1 MVDISEEQDPGG
13 DRLPEAVDP
22 KQDATE
28 KPDLTDP
35 EDERKPPGKVVH
47 AKLDLIYVRGCVP
60 FPAWNV
66 EGTLVPC
73 PTRFN
78 LGFAVFENDKN
89 RRREIPLETEGF
101 QIFDTEWGLGR
112 VRTTSG
118 IGSAPSDAVTKL
130 EVDPSTGRFSPQGK
144 KHVQWDCPLAMTR
157 VLDDNNNTVYSG
169 WEVTLTD
176 DGRTVMRST
185 TTLPSGQVYTEEEEL
200 VPLAQTDDEDHSVIS
215 VLSDPSSYGD
225 GHSECAYAGYCLDDD
240 HFSRE
245 CEDPDDTVVDV
256 LNINRNLFTGGKVS
270 EDGSSGF
277 SNSKRSAEDGV

>member
-1 MVDISEEQDPGG
+1 MCD
-13 DRLPEAVDP
+13 
-22 KQDATE
+22 
-28 KPDLTDP
+28 
-35 EDERKPPGKVVH
+35 
-47 AKLDLIYVRGCVP
+47 
-60 FPAWNV
+60 
-66 EGTLVPC
+66 GT
-73 PTRFN
+73 
-78 LGFAVFENDKN
+78 
-89 RRREIPLETEGF
+89 
-101 QIFDTEWGLGR
+101 
-112 VRTTSG
+112 S
-118 IGSAPSDAVTKL
+118 
-130 EVDPSTGRFSPQGK
+130 
-144 KHVQWDCPLAMTR
+144 PLAMTR
-157 VLDDNNNTVYSG
+157 VIDDNDNTVYSC
-169 WEVTLTD
+169 WEVTLNG

>member
-1 MVDISEEQDPGG
+1 MVDISEEQDP
-13 DRLPEAVDP
+13 

-28 KPDLTDP
+28 KHDLTDP
-35 EDERKPPGKVVH
+35 EGERKPPGKVVH
-47 AKLDLIYVRGCVP
+47 AKLDLIDVKGCVP
-60 FPAWNV
+60 FPDWDV

-78 LGFAVFENDKN
+78 LVFAVFDGEDNKN

-112 VRTTSG
+112 VRTTKS
-118 IGSAPSDAVTKL
+118 IGSALSDAVTKL
-130 EVDPSTGRFSPQGK
+130 GMDPPTGKFSPRGK
-144 KHVQWDCPLAMTR
+144 RHVWWDRPLAVTR
-157 VLDDNNNTVYSG
+157 ILDNNDNTVYSG

-200 VPLAQTDDEDHSVIS
+200 VPLVQTDKEDRLVIS
-215 VLSDPSSYGD
+215 VSSDPSSYGD

-245 CEDPDDTVVDV
+245 LEDPEDTVVDV
-256 LNINRNLFTGGKVS
+256 LKTNWNLFVGEEVS
-270 EDGSSGF
+270 DGSSGF
-277 SNSKRSAEDGV
+277 SNSERSAEDGV